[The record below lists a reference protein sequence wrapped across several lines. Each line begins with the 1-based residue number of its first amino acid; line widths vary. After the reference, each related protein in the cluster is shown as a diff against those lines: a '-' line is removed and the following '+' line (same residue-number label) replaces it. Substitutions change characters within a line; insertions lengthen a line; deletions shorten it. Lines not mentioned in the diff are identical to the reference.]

1 MLTLEYL
8 GTLDDRT
15 RTEVVLKEYIKC
27 IRDPLYTIKNYFP
40 ISDPATGLESL
51 FNPYPYQERAIKS
64 FEEFSY
70 NLTMK
75 TRQTGLTTVSQAYVA
90 WYMATKK
97 KKVVNA
103 LAQEKKTSRKFLKGV
118 REFLDGA
125 RKKAPWLIPDYIVGN
140 DAKESFGLV
149 NGSTI
154 LAEANKP
161 DACRGDTISLLCIDE
176 SISFDTNVLIR
187 NKSSKAL
194 SKVEIGKIFY
204 DESYK

>member
-8 GTLDDRT
+8 GTLDNDT

-176 SISFDTNVLIR
+176 SISFNTNVLIR
-187 NKSSKAL
+187 NKASKI
-194 SKVEIGKIFY
+194 SRKIEVGEIFY
-204 DESYK
+204 DNFYK